1 MYTLLTPIARLIHQL
16 YIIYHISTIYQ
27 LYPWQGVK
35 NTWSLMPYL
44 HQRFRLQITSHA
56 WFSPL
61 TAQHHIPGHRQ
72 ALVSLQLTAPHTRA
86 QAGLGILTAYSTAPH
101 TRAQAGLGILAANST
116 APHTRAQAGHNILT
130 AYSTAPHTWAQTG
143 LGILAALQTIAGS

>member
-72 ALVSLQLTAPHTRA
+72 ALVSLQLTAQYHIPGHR
-86 QAGLGILTAYSTAPH
+86 QALVSLQLTAPH
-101 TRAQAGLGILAANST
+101 TRAQAGLG
-116 APHTRAQAGHNILT
+116 ILT